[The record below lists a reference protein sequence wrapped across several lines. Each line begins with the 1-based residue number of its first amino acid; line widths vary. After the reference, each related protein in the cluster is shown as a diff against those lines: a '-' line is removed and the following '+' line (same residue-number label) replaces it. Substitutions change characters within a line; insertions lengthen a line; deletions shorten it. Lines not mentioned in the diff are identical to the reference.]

1 MTDIQMLLIALAPV
15 PTILAVVAGI
25 LINDCKVRRIEAQI
39 SAMKRPESS
48 DWHSHI
54 DERFD
59 EMCDMVRDDL
69 RGFGARM
76 DARLKRLGE
85 R

>member
-25 LINDCKVRRIEAQI
+25 LINDYKVRRIKARF
-39 SAMKRPESS
+39 SAWP
-48 DWHSHI
+48 SHV
-54 DERFD
+54 DDRFD

-69 RGFGARM
+69 RGFSARM